1 MNAGRP
7 GAIALGALLFGY
19 AFLYGPIAVLL
30 VYSFNESRLVT
41 VWGGLSLRWYGALFA
56 DARMI
61 EAAWLSLRI
70 AAASATAA
78 VVLGTAAAFALVRFG
93 RFRGRTL
100 FSAMLLAPLII
111 PEVITGLSL
120 LLLFVWL
127 ENLIGWPAG
136 RGATTIGLAHVTIG
150 ISYAAVVVRARLV
163 RLDPDLDAA
172 AADLGARPFAAFR
185 QVTLPLLAPALA
197 AAWLL
202 AFTLSLDDLVVAS
215 FVTGPGAST
224 LPIVVFSSVRLGVT
238 PEVNALAALLVAFVA
253 TAVGISAWMLHRR
266 ERRRLRSSRQ
276 PA

>member
-1 MNAGRP
+1 MNTGRP

-120 LLLFVWL
+120 LLLFVSL

-136 RGATTIGLAHVTIG
+136 RGAATIGLAHVTIG

-253 TAVGISAWMLHRR
+253 TAAGISAWMLHQR
-266 ERRRLRSSRQ
+266 ERRRLRNSRQ

>member
-19 AFLYGPIAVLL
+19 AFLYGPIVVLL
-30 VYSFNESRLVT
+30 AYSFNESRLVT

-70 AAASATAA
+70 AAVSATAA

-100 FSAMLLAPLII
+100 FSAMLLAPLIT

-215 FVTGPGAST
+215 FVTGPGASS

-266 ERRRLRSSRQ
+266 ERRRLRNSRQ